1 MFVKIISFYKIC
13 TENVKNRIIS
23 GCKHHN
29 LMTDWDKTASPHHP
43 KNGDEGTYIY
53 IRCNHFWQKILYSLL
68 NA

>member
-13 TENVKNRIIS
+13 TENVKKRIIS
-23 GCKHHN
+23 GCNIIKQHP
-29 LMTDWDKTASPHHP
+29 LTTRKTVMRGH
-43 KNGDEGTYIY
+43 IY